1 MCQAAACEASSCEAL
16 AAAAPRYVFGFS
28 TGHVGTTSLSS
39 RRLYHCECEVRAHC
53 RCALSHH
60 GFFHES
66 GQRRGLQSSHPTLR
80 EWHEAPL
87 RGGTPAEREAELVE
101 REAELVRRAYLPM
114 WGRHERALVLSHD
127 TLYLQRGILAAVPHK
142 QLLMVRIRRAREE
155 FIASFGRYDRI
166 ERDWYPLVPSAHG
179 SISHVAP
186 AAWDA
191 MSMADKA
198 AWFADEV
205 EAQWQQLRREH
216 PELPVLEVEWSKAR
230 DGSFY
235 EMADAIASA
244 AGLRLAQDCRS
255 VHRRPGSARQH
266 AAC

>member
-1 MCQAAACEASSCEAL
+1 MSSTPVCTDTAAASP
-16 AAAAPRYVFGFS
+16 PRYVFGFS

-39 RRLYHCECEVRAHC
+39 RRLYHCECAVRAHC
-53 RCALSHH
+53 GCALSGH

-66 GQRRGLQSSHPTLR
+66 GQRCGLQSSHPTLR

-87 RGGTPAEREAELVE
+87 GGGTPVERDAELVE
-101 REAELVRRAYLPM
+101 REVELVRRAYLPM
-114 WGRHERALVLSHD
+114 WDRHECAMVLSHD
-127 TLYLQRGILAAVPHK
+127 TLYLHRGILAAIPHE
-142 QLLMVRIRRAREE
+142 QLLMVRVRRARAE
-155 FIASFGRYDRI
+155 FIASFGSYDKI

-179 SISHVAP
+179 SILHVAP

-205 EAQWQQLRREH
+205 EARWQQLRTEH
-216 PELPVLEVEWSKAR
+216 PNLPVLELEWSKGR

-235 EMADAIASA
+235 EMADAIAIA
-244 AGLRLAQDCRS
+244 AGLSLAQDCRS
-255 VHRRPGSARQH
+255 VHRRPGSTKQH
-266 AAC
+266 VA